1 MVRQLWG
8 FSTRR
13 VSLPG
18 VHPKRLNA
26 SPFLVP
32 PVPLRLGRG
41 LAVVG
46 GLGEKFH
53 VRGSV
58 GAAFGE
64 GNDVVHFVSV
74 GNVLEAALSEKL
86 LLG

>member
-1 MVRQLWG
+1 
-8 FSTRR
+8 
-13 VSLPG
+13 
-18 VHPKRLNA
+18 
-26 SPFLVP
+26 
-32 PVPLRLGRG
+32 
-41 LAVVG
+41 VVG